1 MKKFSELSRFRG
13 WLMLKRICKMAAVM
27 MAVAGVS
34 AGIAAQPQQVTVP
47 DLNGLTVAQAAAQ
60 LNAAGL
66 ALGREI
72 VVPVDGRTPDVVSG
86 QSVAAGQSA
95 AAGSEVDVEIARS
108 ANIRLVYDDNDLTLI
123 NLTHAVLRL
132 GGLSF
137 ETVES
142 TQSAAFNA
150 GRWSDIV
157 RPRQCTQ
164 VWSVGRSGPKS
175 LPECEYIQNWLTT
188 NNRGE
193 HFWTAASGA
202 RTFRVLQNG
211 VERAVCD
218 AAPTNSQDRPLTCEL
233 YIAADA
239 QGDDVPFIYIAY
251 TRDTLA
257 VINISPDKWMRI
269 NDTVLVNGLE
279 NPDPFGREFKINN
292 ALFGRPEIVAR
303 INRLAPNQCVVFATD
318 AVTEPAG
325 LQDCAMIVTYT
336 VQASQAWWSA
346 NFEVQ
351 GQDGKRRLC
360 NAALNDRMTVC
371 IMPR

>member
-1 MKKFSELSRFRG
+1 
-13 WLMLKRICKMAAVM
+13 MLKRILKAAAVWM
-27 MAVAGVS
+27 MVAALS
-34 AGIAAQPQQVTVP
+34 TGIAAQDEQVAVP
-47 DLNGLTVAQAAAQ
+47 DVTGLTVAQAAAQ

-66 ALGREI
+66 ALGREV

-86 QSVAAGQSA
+86 QSVAAGQSVD
-95 AAGSEVDVEIARS
+95 AGTEINVEIARS
-108 ANIRLVYDDNDLTLI
+108 ANIRLVYDDNDLTMV
-123 NLTHAVLRL
+123 NLTGDVLRL
-132 GGLSF
+132 SGLSF
-137 ETVES
+137 ETVDS
-142 TQSAAFNA
+142 AQPAAFNA

-164 VWSVGRSGPKS
+164 VWSVGRNGPKS
-175 LPECEYIQNWLTT
+175 LPECEFIQNWLTT

-193 HFWTAASGA
+193 HFWTTVSGA
-202 RTFRVLQNG
+202 RTFRVLQND
-211 VERAVCD
+211 VERAVCE
-218 AAPTNSQDRPLTCEL
+218 AAPPSSQDRPLTCEL

-257 VINISPDKWMRI
+257 IINISPDKWMRVNSPTI
-269 NDTVLVNGLE
+269 INGLE

-292 ALFGRPEIVAR
+292 NLFGRPEIVAR
-303 INRLAPNQCVVFATD
+303 VNRLAPNQCVLFATD
-318 AVTEPAG
+318 AVTQPAG
-325 LQDCAMIVTYT
+325 LQNCNVIATYT

-360 NAALNDRMTVC
+360 NAALSDRTTVC